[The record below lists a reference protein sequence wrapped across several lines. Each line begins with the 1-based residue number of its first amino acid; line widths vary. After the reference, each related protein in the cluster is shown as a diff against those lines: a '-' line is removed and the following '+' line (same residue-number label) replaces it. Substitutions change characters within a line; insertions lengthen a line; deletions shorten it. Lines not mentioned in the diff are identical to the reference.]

1 MILAPYQSLPQ
12 ITKAAGMSSLWKW
25 VLALPKPDDE
35 SPLMVEMHTSQE
47 LSPDNDHTIVFAAQG
62 AKMSVGDGDK
72 VLTVPSSALTAYR
85 AVEYDIVPGESPVRI
100 FLDEFLDQMKREA
113 PAANRMPTEE
123 PGKVYEAV
131 SDYFKK
137 IDDDRIAAEK
147 ATADN
152 AAKAEAEAAQRLE
165 VEEVQDDESEEGSG
179 DSDS

>member
-12 ITKAAGMSSLWKW
+12 ITKSVGMSPLWKW
-25 VLALPKPDDE
+25 IVALPKPDDE
-35 SPLMVEMHTSQE
+35 APLMVELHTSQD
-47 LSPDNDHTIVFAAQG
+47 LSPDNAHTIVFAASG

-85 AVEYDIVPGESPVRI
+85 SVEYDIVPGESPVRI

-137 IDDDRIAAEK
+137 IDDDRVAAEK
-147 ATADN
+147 AAADRSE
-152 AAKAEAEAAQRLE
+152 KAEAEAAQRRE
-165 VEEVQDDESEEGSG
+165 AEEMQDDAAEEGDNG
-179 DSDS
+179 SDS